1 MTRIC
6 LITDQHFGAR
16 NDSSIFHDYFE
27 KFYSNTF
34 FSNLDGID
42 AVFILGD
49 TFDRRK
55 FVNFQSL
62 YRAKQMFFDRL
73 AAMGMP
79 VYMLIGN
86 HDTFYKNTNEVNSPE
101 LVLTEYSNIKL
112 ISNPEEV
119 VIGDHTICMVPW
131 ICADNIVEAMTL
143 MESTTSTICMG
154 HFEIQGFAM
163 YKGMESHDGL
173 ERRVFDRFELV
184 FSGHYHHRSTDG
196 HVFYLG
202 NPYEL
207 TWQDYNDPRGFHI
220 LDLETRDLTFVENP
234 YKMFHKLHYDDAAM
248 SSAEEFNS
256 LDFSQYANTYVKVI
270 VRTKNNPY
278 WFDLFI
284 DKLEKAGVADIQVVD
299 DHLHL
304 DLEDDDDIINEAEDT
319 ITILKKYVDGLEMQ
333 TDKSRL
339 ESLLRNLYNEALSIE

>member
-1 MTRIC
+1 MRIAI
-6 LITDQHFGAR
+6 ITDQHFGAR
-16 NDSSIFHDYFE
+16 NDSLIFHDFFG

-34 FSNLDGID
+34 FPNLDGID

-62 YRAKQMFFDRL
+62 HRAKQMFFDRL
-73 AAMGMP
+73 ALLNMP
-79 VYMLIGN
+79 VYMLVGN

-101 LVLTEYSNIKL
+101 LLLAEYSNIKL

-131 ICADNIVEAMTL
+131 ICADNIVESMTL
-143 MESTTSTICMG
+143 METTTSTICMG

-163 YKGMESHDGL
+163 YRGMESHDGL
-173 ERRVFDRFELV
+173 ERRIFDRFELV
-184 FSGHYHHRSTDG
+184 FSGHYHHRSADG

-207 TWQDYNDPRGFHI
+207 TWQDYNDSRGFHI
-220 LDLETRDLTFVENP
+220 LDLETRDLTFIENP

-248 SSAEEFNS
+248 TSIDEINA
-256 LDFSQYANTYVKVI
+256 LDFTELSNTYVKVI

-278 WFDLFI
+278 WFDMLI

-304 DLEDDDDIINEAEDT
+304 DLEDDTDIVNEAEDT
-319 ITILKKYVDGLEMQ
+319 ITILKKYVDGLELQ
-333 TDKSRL
+333 ADKAQL
-339 ESLLRNLYNEALSIE
+339 ESLLQNLYNEALSVE